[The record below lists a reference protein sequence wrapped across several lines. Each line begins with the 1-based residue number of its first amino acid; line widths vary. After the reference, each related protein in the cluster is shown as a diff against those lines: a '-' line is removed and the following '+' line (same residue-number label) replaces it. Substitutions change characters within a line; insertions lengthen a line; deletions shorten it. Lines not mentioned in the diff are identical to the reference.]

1 MKVSAR
7 DDVICIQMPVSE
19 RMIAFYFK
27 CVAGEWVRYKRE
39 MLGIVH

>member
-19 RMIAFYFK
+19 HMVAFYYK
-27 CVAGEWVRYKRE
+27 CVGGEWVRYKRE
-39 MLGIVH
+39 LINTIH